1 MQMGA
6 VCILFCA
13 REVFVAVMGDV
24 VDGMPDARARM
35 NVSVLSEGEIIGRVL
50 GTW

>member
-1 MQMGA
+1 MPSA
-6 VCILFCA
+6 FLLYA

-24 VDGMPDARARM
+24 VDGMPDTCARM
-35 NVSVLSEGEIIGRVL
+35 NASVLSEGEITGGVL